1 MTLVCR
7 PFHFFLDIRYR
18 FTYSPFCVSLRS
30 SGRRSAAFFLPGRS
44 FSLLNPLECALPRS
58 IGFCTILVQI
68 SPLESTLTDCALVS
82 PLEYALTKTGGRVP
96 TRKRRKFKNRSD
108 SPGSFSQSSD
118 PLTWSVPLPAQGS
131 LPTLAKGSSRS
142 PGKSDAAAR

>member
-1 MTLVCR
+1 MPKRQPTCR
-7 PFHFFLDIRYR
+7 FFIVRRL
-18 FTYSPFCVSLRS
+18 SPRLS
-30 SGRRSAAFFLPGRS
+30 
-44 FSLLNPLECALPRS
+44 PLECALPRS

-68 SPLESTLTDCALVS
+68 SPLESTLTDWPLVS
-82 PLEYALTKTGGRVP
+82 PLECAVTKKGGGVP
-96 TRKRRKFKNRSD
+96 HAKAEKFKNRSD

>member
-1 MTLVCR
+1 MFKRQSTCL
-7 PFHFFLDIRYR
+7 FFLVRPLISSTKS
-18 FTYSPFCVSLRS
+18 FGMRS
-30 SGRRSAAFFLPGRS
+30 SEKLRMLHYFGANKSFRIHTYRLASRKSSRMRS
-44 FSLLNPLECALPRS
+44 
-58 IGFCTILVQI
+58 
-68 SPLESTLTDCALVS
+68 
-82 PLEYALTKTGGRVP
+82 YKKGGEGYP

>member
-1 MTLVCR
+1 MRTSEKHRIL
-7 PFHFFLDIRYR
+7 HY
-18 FTYSPFCVSLRS
+18 
-30 SGRRSAAFFLPGRS
+30 FLPNNSFKIHTYRRASRKPFRMRS
-44 FSLLNPLECALPRS
+44 
-58 IGFCTILVQI
+58 
-68 SPLESTLTDCALVS
+68 
-82 PLEYALTKTGGRVP
+82 YKKGGEGYP
-96 TRKRRKFKNRSD
+96 KRKRRKFKNRSD